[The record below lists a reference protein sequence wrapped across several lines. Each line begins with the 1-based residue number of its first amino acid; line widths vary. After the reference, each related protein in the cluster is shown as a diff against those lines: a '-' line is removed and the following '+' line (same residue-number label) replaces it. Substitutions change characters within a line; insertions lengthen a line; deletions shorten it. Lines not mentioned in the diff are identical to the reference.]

1 MLKLH
6 IGGTVPNPDWK
17 ILDVEQ
23 RPEVDFVADAKDLGL
38 FADESVDMIYAS
50 HVLEHFYYNLDEELV
65 STLKEWRRVL
75 KIGGQLLISVPN
87 LRVLCWLYLHP
98 NLHPLERH
106 HLMRIMFGGQ
116 TNKYDIH
123 KVGFDEEILAI
134 YLEEAGF
141 EAYEMVS
148 EFELFEDCSRL
159 RILDT
164 LISLNVIAEKS

>member
-6 IGGTVPNPDWK
+6 IGGTVPHPDWK
-17 ILDVEQ
+17 ILDIEQ
-23 RPEVDFVADAKDLGL
+23 RPEVDFVTDAKDLSM
-38 FADESVDMIYAS
+38 FADNSVDIIYAS
-50 HVLEHFYYNLDEELV
+50 HVLEHFYYNIDQELV
-65 STLKEWRRVL
+65 YTLKEWRRVL

-87 LRVLCWLYLHP
+87 LQVLCWLYLHP

-106 HLMRIMFGGQ
+106 HLMRIIFGGQ
-116 TNKYDIH
+116 TNEYDVH
-123 KVGFDEEILAI
+123 KVGFDEEILGL

-141 EAYEMVS
+141 EKYETVT

-164 LISLNVIAEKS
+164 LISLNIIVEKS